1 MLWHING
8 EIVKSKDNWSYC
20 EKYRHQCEVRYLLS
34 IRHKYGLAEIRKL
47 LSNPKFAPRLHKIQL
62 DLAEQWRKGNR
73 GTIKGQ
79 WL

>member
-1 MLWHING
+1 MDT
-8 EIVKSKDNWSYC
+8 KS

-34 IRHKYGLAEIRKL
+34 IRHKYGLKEIRKL
-47 LSNPKFAPRLHKIQL
+47 LSNPAFAPRLYQIQC

-73 GTIKGQ
+73 GTEIGL